1 MLLSELFNEKPQF
14 SKVTNGTWLYSKAT
28 GNLVLIYYADGKM
41 KSLSWLTSCKDQ
53 VGCQDHA
60 FWWTNDGVEKKC
72 GTPLTKEDL
81 AILGL
86 AHMESWTI
94 LSNEDA
100 ADILVGI
107 PDANL

>member
-1 MLLSELFNEKPQF
+1 MKVFLS
-14 SKVTNGTWLYSKAT
+14 
-28 GNLVLIYYADGKM
+28 LISTPYNKD
-41 KSLSWLTSCKDQ
+41 LT
-53 VGCQDHA
+53 
-60 FWWTNDGVEKKC
+60 
-72 GTPLTKEDL
+72 
-81 AILGL
+81 ILGL